1 MSLEAL
7 SRSFRILDEG
17 KRKQP
22 GQKRVLDVSAPDTPP
37 RWGGPCNP
45 ETPRSVGDGDPWRV
59 QGHHLARSP

>member
-1 MSLEAL
+1 MLLGWGQMSLEAL

-37 RWGGPCNP
+37 RWEGPATLRLPDRHTVVC
-45 ETPRSVGDGDPWRV
+45 G
-59 QGHHLARSP
+59 